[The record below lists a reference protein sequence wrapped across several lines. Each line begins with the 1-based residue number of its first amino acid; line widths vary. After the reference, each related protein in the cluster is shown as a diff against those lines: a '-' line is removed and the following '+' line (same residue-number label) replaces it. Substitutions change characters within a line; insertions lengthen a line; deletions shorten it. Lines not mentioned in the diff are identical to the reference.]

1 MQYNNV
7 ELNVLIKGRSIT
19 EYPHN
24 GQVFVEG
31 RESSAF
37 EISVRNNNPFRVEA
51 VISVD
56 GLSVMDGKEA
66 GINSSGYLVE
76 PGETI
81 KVPGW
86 KLSDAQVASFEF
98 AGKGKSYAAQ
108 STGSSRNT
116 GVIGL
121 MAFKERPGRTNYI
134 AQPHVHNG
142 WLGHGQPSWSSGTP
156 RYDSWNVRAS
166 GAVGGEVESFGMAR
180 GIGMNTVMMASDSM
194 LAGSAASSDAPVLR
208 AMASN
213 AMSKGMASPSVQVQE
228 IDRSEV
234 AVQNLGTGFGKAQD
248 FKTSTVSFERGDM
261 LAMIVLYYDNARGL
275 RARGINLDR
284 RAKNVATQTP
294 NAFPGMNCAPP
305 PGWRG

>member
-31 RESSAF
+31 REGSAF

-108 STGSSRNT
+108 STGSARNT

-134 AQPHVHNG
+134 AQPFKAHNG
-142 WLGHGQPSWSSGTP
+142 WLGQGQPSWSSGTP
-156 RYDSWNVRAS
+156 RYDSWNVTAS
-166 GAVGGEVESFGMAR
+166 GGGDLESFGMAR
-180 GIGMNTVMMASDSM
+180 GIGMNTVMMASSDSM
-194 LAGSAASSDAPVLR
+194 LTGSMASVDKPVLR
-208 AMASN
+208 SMAKTAMASP
-213 AMSKGMASPSVQVQE
+213 GVTTTE
-228 IDRSEV
+228 IDRTEI

-248 FKTSTVSFERGDM
+248 FKTSTVAWERGDM
-261 LAMIVLYYDNARGL
+261 LSMIVLYYDNARGL
-275 RARGINLDR
+275 RSRGINLDR
-284 RAKNVATQTP
+284 RAKNAATQTP

-305 PGWRG
+305 PGWKG